1 MIRKLEEVQQEER
14 GLDVRL
20 DPIELITTEYVRN
33 RFLDDI
39 SNNYERTKNMRFPP
53 TVDEILFLDL

>member
-39 SNNYERTKNMRFPP
+39 LANNPGNK
-53 TVDEILFLDL
+53 

>member
-14 GLDVRL
+14 GSDVRL
-20 DPIELITTEYVRN
+20 DPIELITTEHVRN

-53 TVDEILFLDL
+53 TVD